1 MIEIKNISLKKWIPI
16 YFVCGRFTFWAI
28 GVFNLWAFCHQKN
41 LSGLIYKKKKK
52 IVFKSQKYLNSNY
65 TIWKDFCCRTTVP
78 YNLIV
83 INVQNSDRNVLSS
96 HYNSNYKHLLTKFL
110 TRKSWKPPLLFQFY
124 FIQQQ
129 YLIFHE
135 MQLTFVGVH

>member
-1 MIEIKNISLKKWIPI
+1 MNSNLFSVWPLHFLSYRCFQSL
-16 YFVCGRFTFWAI
+16 
-28 GVFNLWAFCHQKN
+28 GVLPPKN

-65 TIWKDFCCRTTVP
+65 PIWKDFCCRTTVP

-83 INVQNSDRNVLSS
+83 INVQNSESNALSS
-96 HYNSNYKHLLTKFL
+96 YYNSNSKYLL
-110 TRKSWKPPLLFQFY
+110 TRKCWKPPLLFQFY